1 VIAQEFPGEISFDRD
16 VMPAWNLSL
25 LLVSDSGMKRT
36 VIDWVRENLDSGNV
50 DSVIFEE
57 MQFRNGKIIPYLG
70 YNSNTV
76 FSPYRSAD
84 SEIKRGAT
92 RDIHGCFPVRRNNEI
107 PLDITENDQLNLLV
121 GCF

>member
-1 VIAQEFPGEISFDRD
+1 
-16 VMPAWNLSL
+16 MPAWNLSL

-70 YNSNTV
+70 YNSNAV

-84 SEIKRGAT
+84 SEIQRGAT
-92 RDIHGCFPVRRNNEI
+92 RDIRRLFSR
-107 PLDITENDQLNLLV
+107 PQK
-121 GCF
+121 